1 MKIAPI
7 TINQVIAFSEVART
21 GSFAEAAIQLHLSQ
35 PALSISIKKLEQSL
49 GGKLLT
55 RTTRSVAL
63 TPEGKA
69 FYPVVRRLLSDWEQ
83 SLQDVRNHFELRR
96 GKLDIAAM
104 PTYTI
109 NLLPRVLAEFHAQY
123 PNINVTVHDVI
134 AENVVD
140 MVREGRCELGVTFDP
155 GEAPDL
161 VFEMLLKDRFIA
173 ILPKGHPLLSKKTL
187 RWADILAYPHL
198 SLQRPAGTRFHIDN
212 ALAEKGLAL
221 TPAFESHQLVS
232 IGRMVCEGLG
242 LSVVPSTS
250 RIQMQEM
257 GLQCRAISSPVITHQ
272 LGVITRRHQELSAAA
287 QAMKL
292 LINLA
297 AKLALGVEHTGSTG

>member
-1 MKIAPI
+1 MQIAPI
-7 TINQVIAFSEVART
+7 TINQVIAFSAVART

-35 PALSISIKKLEQSL
+35 PALSVAIKKLEDCL

-55 RTTRSVAL
+55 RTTRSVVL

-69 FYPVVRRLLSDWEQ
+69 FYPVARRLLSDWEQ

-104 PTYTI
+104 PTYTT
-109 NLLPRVLAEFHAQY
+109 NLLPRVLAEFHRQH
-123 PNINVTVHDVI
+123 PNVNVTVHDVI
-134 AENVVD
+134 AENVVE

-155 GEAPDL
+155 GDAPELDFQPL
-161 VFEMLLKDRFIA
+161 FTDRFIA
-173 ILPKGHPLLSKKTL
+173 ILPPEHPLLSRKQL
-187 RWADILAYPHL
+187 RWADLLAYPHI
-198 SLQRPAGTRFHIDN
+198 SLQRPAGTRAHIDE
-212 ALAEKGLAL
+212 ALSKKDLML

-250 RIQMQEM
+250 QVQMQEM
-257 GLQCRAISSPVITHQ
+257 GLQCRAISSPVITHRV
-272 LGVITRRHQELSAAA
+272 GVVTRRQQTLSAVA
-287 QAMKL
+287 QAIKTL
-292 LINLA
+292 VTKA
-297 AKLALGVEHTGSTG
+297 AR